1 MASKRRKRKR
11 VGTIEWN
18 LVRLG
23 ALLITALQLHLAFQA
38 VPERVRQCAKFG
50 PVFAEGLDVA
60 CNNLLTPWPWVLLV
74 ASASITC
81 LSLVSRPRRL
91 WAVVG
96 LVSLLVATHEMVGSW
111 PHFSDCWRTS
121 DR

>member
-11 VGTIEWN
+11 VGVVEWN
-18 LVRLG
+18 LVRLA
-23 ALLITALQLHLAFQA
+23 ALSITGLQLHLTLQH
-38 VPERVRQCAKFG
+38 VPELVRQCAKFVPAFELG
-50 PVFAEGLDVA
+50 EGFDLA
-60 CNNLLTPWPWVLLV
+60 CNNLLAPWPWVLLV
-74 ASASITC
+74 ASASFTS

-111 PHFSDCWRTS
+111 PYFFDC
-121 DR
+121 